1 MVTCASQR
9 PLSTA
14 LSDWTMRCVP
24 CCARPASRCVWG
36 DPMPWS
42 VFDSVGRLLVRKG
55 AMVQSRELLN
65 RLVERGAFRSS
76 GEVRPASQEA
86 DRQNSPFFVIGEL
99 MARLH
104 TLLYSIST
112 RRGDGGGAGGGG
124 GGAAGRGGGARG
136 AGATRA

>member
-1 MVTCASQR
+1 MIHGIIRLDDEVRALLRTASEPVR
-9 PLSTA
+9 
-14 LSDWTMRCVP
+14 V
-24 CCARPASRCVWG
+24 G

-86 DRQNSPFFVIGEL
+86 DKQNSPFG
-99 MARLH
+99 
-104 TLLYSIST
+104 
-112 RRGDGGGAGGGG
+112 GGGG
-124 GGAAGRGGGARG
+124 GGARRRARRG
-136 AGATRA
+136 AGAARRGGN